1 MMDGIL
7 IVCFGTTHL
16 DSWEKTYGAIFRD
29 AREKYP
35 GVPVYEAVTS
45 GVIRK
50 KLAETG
56 RKTQDVVSALQ
67 RMGEAGISRVLVLT
81 TFVIAGIEYDRLL
94 EDCRRAAPQ
103 FAALSVLPPLLDC
116 PAGLEQAAKAVLSRQ
131 GEIRE
136 DTALV
141 LLGHGTGHRGD
152 FAYPALE
159 CAFREL
165 GEERVLVGTVEGYQ
179 GLASVRRRL
188 AKLRPQKVLLRPFL
202 FTAGDHA
209 KNDMAGEGEGSWR
222 TALTRDG
229 CQVDCI
235 LEGLGEIPAIR
246 KMFLDRIRAAA
257 YNNSTG

>member
-35 GVPVYEAVTS
+35 GVPIYEAVTS

-56 RKTQDVVSALQ
+56 KKTWDVISALQ

-103 FAALSVLPPLLDC
+103 FAALSVLPPLLAWNRRQRRYC
-116 PAGLEQAAKAVLSRQ
+116 PARGRSGRTRCWSFWA
-131 GEIRE
+131 
-136 DTALV
+136 TAPA
-141 LLGHGTGHRGD
+141 TGGILPTPPWN
-152 FAYPALE
+152 A
-159 CAFREL
+159 
-165 GEERVLVGTVEGYQ
+165 
-179 GLASVRRRL
+179 
-188 AKLRPQKVLLRPFL
+188 PF
-202 FTAGDHA
+202 G
-209 KNDMAGEGEGSWR
+209 N
-222 TALTRDG
+222 
-229 CQVDCI
+229 
-235 LEGLGEIPAIR
+235 
-246 KMFLDRIRAAA
+246 
-257 YNNSTG
+257 